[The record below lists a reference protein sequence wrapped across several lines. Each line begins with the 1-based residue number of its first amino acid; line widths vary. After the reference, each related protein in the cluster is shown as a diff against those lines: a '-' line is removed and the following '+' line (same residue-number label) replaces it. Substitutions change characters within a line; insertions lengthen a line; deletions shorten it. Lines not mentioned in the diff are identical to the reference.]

1 VELHRPVRAQ
11 KNTFT
16 VILAED
22 LEVHHFCIKMAFE
35 LHRELRQ
42 LVDADARGVRARRE
56 EELAVGGQLEAVGR
70 RGEAE
75 VLDQLDAATMFFLKV
90 DSISFYLVWF

>member
-1 VELHRPVRAQ
+1 
-11 KNTFT
+11 
-16 VILAED
+16 
-22 LEVHHFCIKMAFE
+22 M
-35 LHRELRQ
+35 RQ

-56 EELAVGGQLEAVGR
+56 EEVAVGGQLEAVGR